1 MEENSSQKS
10 SKKIEL
16 SQHSLPTSTSYMLEQ
31 NKVAYRLNH
40 TIVEVAQY
48 KPEPRFK
55 ILGIGYHYC
64 NLPQSM
70 IPTHNNTRSELEELW
85 SGRKPIVKHLWVFNC
100 DVYVHKP
107 IATRTKI
114 NSKTIKNVL

>member
-1 MEENSSQKS
+1 MEENSSQAS
-10 SKKIEL
+10 SKKFEL
-16 SQHSLPTSTSYMLEQ
+16 SQHSLLTSTSYMLEQ

-48 KPEPRFK
+48 IPEPRFK

-64 NLPQSM
+64 NLPRSM

-85 SGRKPIVKHLWVFNC
+85 SGRKSIVKHLWVFNC
-100 DVYVHKP
+100 DAYVHKHAP
-107 IATRTKI
+107 TRTKI
-114 NSKTIKNVL
+114 TQKP